1 MTLVALTTQTASS
14 PTLRPSSSTAS
25 AVMRLTIRCGPAM
38 TSTTAATRSLLDPGD
53 DAREPVARRLGD
65 DRPVGRALAA
75 LVEQAGDLVDVDQAL
90 AALGALHPEP
100 ALGLPAP
107 ERLDRD
113 AEHLGGLTDAQCGLP
128 VGLRVSVIP
137 RSIGRKR
144 SACLEVSPLVRRIRR
159 LRCRCAI
166 LVGMTDTAGRVA
178 WISIAPVKAMAL
190 VPLESAV
197 LETTGIAGDRAFAVL
212 DPHDRLVG
220 GKRLGPLA
228 RIRPRLRPGR
238 VARWHSISRTDR
250 VAAGAI
256 ELGPTYIA
264 PFRTRPRAV
273 QPLIGPWSEA
283 VSTWARQPLHLV
295 ALAEP
300 GDGGDRGPSATLVSS
315 AALLALAQAGGAD
328 EPLDPRRF
336 RMTFGVDGVEAY
348 AEDALGGSRV
358 RVGGAV
364 VYVEGNVG
372 RCAVTTQ
379 DPDTGYPTF
388 DTLHVLNETRGSA
401 RDDRAAPVRC
411 LVGCGEP
418 GPGPPWR
425 PDRARG
431 RLSDRRLLRAA
442 RRP

>member
-1 MTLVALTTQTASS
+1 MA
-14 PTLRPSSSTAS
+14 
-25 AVMRLTIRCGPAM
+25 G
-38 TSTTAATRSLLDPGD
+38 RS
-53 DAREPVARRLGD
+53 
-65 DRPVGRALAA
+65 
-75 LVEQAGDLVDVDQAL
+75 
-90 AALGALHPEP
+90 
-100 ALGLPAP
+100 
-107 ERLDRD
+107 
-113 AEHLGGLTDAQCGLP
+113 
-128 VGLRVSVIP
+128 
-137 RSIGRKR
+137 
-144 SACLEVSPLVRRIRR
+144 
-159 LRCRCAI
+159 AI
-166 LVGMTDTAGRVA
+166 LVAMMDTAARVA

-220 GKRLGPLA
+220 GKRFGPMA
-228 RIRPRLRPGR
+228 RIRPDYDPVGR
-238 VARWHSISRTDR
+238 TLALHFPDGS

-315 AALLALAQAGGAD
+315 AALLTLAQAGGAD

-348 AEDALGGSRV
+348 AEDRWVGRRV

-388 DTLHVLNETRGSA
+388 DTLHVLNETRGSLETTE
-401 RDDRAAPVRC
+401 PLPFGVWSN
-411 LVGCGEP
+411 VVEP
-418 GPGPPWR
+418 GLV
-425 PDRARG
+425 
-431 RLSDRRLLRAA
+431 RLGDPIELVVA
-442 RRP
+442 